1 MGRAREEANTHGTH
15 NRQDTGWRRK
25 SALTSLTHSLAH
37 ALTHLAGSSAGTA
50 SDEHVVQRQLECP
63 IATSHN
69 KGFSLQRCRFRSNTG
84 SVSPVL
90 WEWASR

>member
-37 ALTHLAGSSAGTA
+37 ALTHLAGSSAETA

-63 IATSHN
+63 IATSHMPAG
-69 KGFSLQRCRFRSNTG
+69 GFSLQRCRFMSNTG
-84 SVSPVL
+84 SFSPVL
-90 WEWASR
+90 